1 MIPFY
6 LRETADRQME
16 FPVRVEWLQFGGW
29 GAQYRMRRKN
39 HCSLDKVFAIP
50 ECFQASGIEQ
60 ARQSSLKGLRRFSC
74 SFVGRKR
81 L

>member
-1 MIPFY
+1 MENMIPFY
-6 LRETADRQME
+6 LCEIADRQME

-39 HCSLDKVFAIP
+39 HCSLDKVLQFP
-50 ECFQASGIEQ
+50 NVSGP
-60 ARQSSLKGLRRFSC
+60 AVSNKP
-74 SFVGRKR
+74 VHR